1 VPAPIATLIYVWGG
15 HSTCSHHQLALH
27 IAFPRTTTTR
37 ARAAM
42 DSKVCVFQLALL
54 GVALAALAG
63 PNIAGG
69 IMEVGLASSRVTGAA
84 HAARQMMAQ
93 ATTTMSVM
101 GLEVHRRILDSI
113 SSSSSLNPDRAAC
126 LGACPGRGRPY
137 TSRSCQHVYQCPSS

>member
-1 VPAPIATLIYVWGG
+1 
-15 HSTCSHHQLALH
+15 
-27 IAFPRTTTTR
+27 
-37 ARAAM
+37 M

-69 IMEVGLASSRVTGAA
+69 IMEVGLASSRATGAA

-101 GLEVHRRILDSI
+101 ELEEDEEVADGLRLADGAPDQMNRPKESPCSNYIFIFLRPSLPVMPIL
-113 SSSSSLNPDRAAC
+113 LVC
-126 LGACPGRGRPY
+126 L
-137 TSRSCQHVYQCPSS
+137 Q